1 MISVSPKV
9 EIKKS
14 RVVRAI
20 GRKGMLRLFKM
31 GHGRLRMTGRI
42 PMMEAE
48 LVFDKCVI

>member
-1 MISVSPKV
+1 MISVSPGV

-20 GRKGMLRLFKM
+20 GRKGMLRLFNV
-31 GHGRLRMTGRI
+31 GYGRLRRTGRTL
-42 PMMEAE
+42 MTEAG

>member
-1 MISVSPKV
+1 MISVSPGV

-20 GRKGMLRLFKM
+20 GRKGMLRLFKI
-31 GHGRLRMTGRI
+31 GYGRLRMTGRI
-42 PMMEAE
+42 PMTKAE